1 MRQAREYG
9 LLGEDMLKSGFNFDL
24 EIRIG
29 AGAFVCGEET
39 ALLKSI
45 EGGRGEPRPKPPFP
59 ANKGVWGKP
68 TNINNLETYANVP
81 PL

>member
-1 MRQAREYG
+1 MSIAAYAIGKCIRAEYPIAVEKLEIAMRQAREYG
-9 LLGEDMLKSGFNFDL
+9 LLGEDILGTGFNFDL

-45 EGGRGEPRPKPPFP
+45 DGEDGEPS
-59 ANKGVWGKP
+59 
-68 TNINNLETYANVP
+68 
-81 PL
+81 